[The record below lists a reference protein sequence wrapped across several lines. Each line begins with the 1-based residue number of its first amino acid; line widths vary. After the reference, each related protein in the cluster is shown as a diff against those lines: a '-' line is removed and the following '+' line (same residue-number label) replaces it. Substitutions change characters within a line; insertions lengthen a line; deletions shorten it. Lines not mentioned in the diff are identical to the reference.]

1 MVAGDVVELD
11 PVVVE
16 VVEHGQARLVA
27 LAVVRL
33 PLASPGQCVVLI
45 SYQDIKMHQRLRSF
59 KQSATHPPVLDQSTS
74 LNLLP
79 DGQVMLPTKWLMIMM
94 KIAV

>member
-1 MVAGDVVELD
+1 MELD

-16 VVEHGQARLVA
+16 VVEHGQARLVS
-27 LAVVRL
+27 LAVVGL
-33 PLASPGQCVVLI
+33 PLAGPGQCVVLI

-79 DGQVMLPTKWLMIMM
+79 DGQLMLPTRWLMIMM
-94 KIAV
+94 KITV

>member
-1 MVAGDVVELD
+1 MELD

-16 VVEHGQARLVA
+16 VVEHGQARLVS

-33 PLASPGQCVVLI
+33 PLAGPGQCVVLI

-79 DGQVMLPTKWLMIMM
+79 DGQLMLPTKWLMIMM
-94 KIAV
+94 MKTVV

>member
-16 VVEHGQARLVA
+16 VVEHGQARLVS

-33 PLASPGQCVVLI
+33 PLAGPGQCVVLI

-79 DGQVMLPTKWLMIMM
+79 DGQLMLPTKWLMIMM
-94 KIAV
+94 KTVV

>member
-16 VVEHGQARLVA
+16 VVEHGQARLVS

-33 PLASPGQCVVLI
+33 PLAGPGQWQCVVLI
-45 SYQDIKMHQRLRSF
+45 SYQDINMHQ
-59 KQSATHPPVLDQSTS
+59 QTGT
-74 LNLLP
+74 
-79 DGQVMLPTKWLMIMM
+79 
-94 KIAV
+94 